1 MSLLFRLI
9 AIGILLFGTDIFGE
23 FDGRTSSRLFSQ
35 KIELFIY
42 TAILPAWFFFM
53 LAYFSAKGE
62 KKKDAA
68 WVADIRASYAT
79 IQQNTLEA
87 KKMADE
93 MRQARLQ
100 REQAREGRSPVG
112 SSGQGRK
119 SVACPSCGN
128 HTMLW
133 PKQTILCEYCHAN
146 IEYR

>member
-1 MSLLFRLI
+1 MSLLFRV
-9 AIGILLFGTDIFGE
+9 IGVGFLLFGTNVLFE
-23 FDGRTSSRLFSQ
+23 FDGRISTLLFSQ
-35 KIELFIY
+35 KVGLYIL
-42 TAILPAWFFFM
+42 TAILPSLFFFM

-62 KKKDAA
+62 KKRDDA
-68 WVADIRASYAT
+68 WVADIRASHAT

-93 MRQARLQ
+93 MRHARLQ
-100 REQAREGRSPVG
+100 REQARGGRAPAG
-112 SSGQGRK
+112 STGQGRK

-133 PKQTILCEYCHAN
+133 PKQTILCEYCHAS

>member
-1 MSLLFRLI
+1 MSLTFRV
-9 AIGILLFGTDIFGE
+9 IGVGFLLVVGYMLGE
-23 FDGRTSSRLFSQ
+23 YDNRPSSLLFSQ
-35 KIELFIY
+35 KVGLYIFG
-42 TAILPAWFFFM
+42 AILPALFFFM
-53 LAYFSAKGE
+53 LAYFAAKGD
-62 KKKDAA
+62 KKNDAA
-68 WVADIRASYAT
+68 WVANIRAGHAT

-93 MRQARLQ
+93 MRHARLQ
-100 REQAREGRSPVG
+100 REQAREGRAPASN
-112 SSGQGRK
+112 SGQGRK